1 MQNQRYSVVDS
12 NGKATLVKK
21 ADSRYVG
28 IDEMAQHVAMDVLEA
43 YQSIVNG
50 DKKIDETNIDLSIK
64 VLTAIAPVVG
74 TFRSSSGYGKED

>member
-12 NGKATLVKK
+12 SGKAVLVKK

-28 IDEMAQHVAMDVLEA
+28 IDEMAQHVAMDILEA
-43 YQSIVNG
+43 YQGIVNG

-64 VLTAIAPVVG
+64 VLTAIVPVVG
-74 TFRSSSGYGKED
+74 TFRSSSGYGKD

>member
-12 NGKATLVKK
+12 SGKAVLVKK

-28 IDEMAQHVAMDVLEA
+28 IDEMAQHVAMDILEA
-43 YQSIVNG
+43 YQGIVNG

-74 TFRSSSGYGKED
+74 IIRSSSGYGKD